1 MGGEVLLEVKVRH
14 NNIRG
19 GSEEIAKLV
28 VKDDLATVLG
38 MLKTLLNDVG
48 VHDFGYLG
56 TRDEFFGWKS

>member
-14 NNIRG
+14 NDIRRRG
-19 GSEEIAKLV
+19 EKIAKLI
-28 VKDDLATVLG
+28 VKNDLATVLG